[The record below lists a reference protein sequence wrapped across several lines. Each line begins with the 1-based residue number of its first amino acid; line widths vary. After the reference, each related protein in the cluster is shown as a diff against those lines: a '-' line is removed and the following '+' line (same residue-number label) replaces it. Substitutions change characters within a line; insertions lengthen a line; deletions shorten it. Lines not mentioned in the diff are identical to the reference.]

1 MITVGEGRVV
11 DRRVW
16 VEDRWWVWMA
26 MIGVT
31 TDLRGKLISPRG
43 PSGGRYS
50 FGGSIAA
57 GRWTDWGSLGS
68 K

>member
-1 MITVGEGRVV
+1 MLIGACGSRTGGGYG
-11 DRRVW
+11 
-16 VEDRWWVWMA
+16 MA

-31 TDLRGKLISPRG
+31 TELRGKLISPRG

-50 FGGSIAA
+50 IGGSKAA
-57 GRWTDWGSLGS
+57 GRWTNWGSLGS